1 MKYIIKKAFGCYLN
15 LPIGEV
21 REFSEAD
28 AIRYSHFLEHINSES
43 VNSLDGKPNKK
54 YKKGRKKG

>member
-21 REFSEAD
+21 REFSDAD
-28 AIRYSHFLEHINSES
+28 AIRYSHFIEPVNSES
-43 VNSLDGKPNKK
+43 VNSLYGKRNKQ